1 MQRLA
6 VVLFLVNV
14 AVVGLSSTKL
24 INGAR
29 AAVDK
34 PIQWLF
40 NGPGV
45 AAMAASAE
53 ASRILQNGRPFVMW
67 GRSLTNV
74 PPDWGAVP
82 VISFKSF
89 GAIKGAL
96 EMGTLGS
103 EIKGVMYDYEK
114 WRFTPVE
121 EQKDP
126 ANYVKQAA
134 KLLHARGLLFLTA
147 PAVNLVE
154 VMEPNSSPAQKDET
168 YLRLGIA
175 ADAARYA
182 DVFDIQ
188 AQRFESDTQ
197 RYANFVEQAAMQA
210 RQANPNVVVLAGIST
225 EPIGQQ
231 VTVNEILSAIAAT
244 RNIVDGYWFNI
255 PEPSAYSPR
264 ATAFRPDIAVDVLR
278 RLAARRL

>member
-1 MQRLA
+1 MA
-6 VVLFLVNV
+6 VVLFLEIV
-14 AVVGLSSTKL
+14 AVVGLSSAKL

-53 ASRILQNGRPFVMW
+53 ASRILQSRRPFVMW

-89 GAIKGAL
+89 GAIKDAL

-103 EIKGVMYDYEK
+103 EIKGVMYDYET
-114 WRFTPVE
+114 WGFTPVE

-126 ANYVKQAA
+126 AGYVKQAT
-134 KLLHARGLLFLTA
+134 KLVHARGLLFLTA
-147 PAVNLVE
+147 PAVNLAE
-154 VMEPNSSPAQKDET
+154 VMEPNSSPAQRDQT

-182 DVFDIQ
+182 DVLDIQ

-197 RYANFVEQAAMQA
+197 HYANFVQQAGNASA
-210 RQANPNVVVLAGIST
+210 AGKSQC
-225 EPIGQQ
+225 PSPRR
-231 VTVNEILSAIAAT
+231 NKRAAHRSASDRKCRAIAAT
-244 RNIVDGYWFNI
+244 RNVVDGYWFNS
-255 PEPSAYSPR
+255 PEPIRVFSTRYRVPSRYRRRGSPTPCR
-264 ATAFRPDIAVDVLR
+264 TMII
-278 RLAARRL
+278 

>member
-6 VVLFLVNV
+6 VVLFLEIV
-14 AVVGLSSTKL
+14 AVVGLSSAKL

-53 ASRILQNGRPFVMW
+53 ASRILQSRRPFVMW

-89 GAIKGAL
+89 GAIKDAL

-103 EIKGVMYDYEK
+103 EIKGVMYDYET
-114 WRFTPVE
+114 WGFTPVE

-126 ANYVKQAA
+126 AGYVKQAA
-134 KLLHARGLLFLTA
+134 KLVHARGLLFLTA
-147 PAVNLVE
+147 PAVNLAE
-154 VMEPNSSPAQKDET
+154 VMKPNSSPAQRDQT

-197 RYANFVEQAAMQA
+197 HYANFVQQAAMQA
-210 RQANPNVVVLAGIST
+210 RQANPNVLVLAGIST
-225 EPIGQQ
+225 QPIGQQ
-231 VTVNEILSAIAAT
+231 VTVNAGPLPRRAMLLMAIGSTFQSHQSILHALPRSVQI
-244 RNIVDGYWFNI
+244 
-255 PEPSAYSPR
+255 SP
-264 ATAFRPDIAVDVLR
+264 
-278 RLAARRL
+278 